1 MKNAG
6 ISRRSIV
13 LAAAGVGFAGAT
25 RAQLSNG
32 SQVVKILVGFP
43 AGQAT
48 DIVARLLAN
57 KLPAVTGANYIV
69 DNKPGQGG
77 SLAMGALA
85 KSQADGS
92 VMMLTHMSAVAT
104 NPHMYKSVPYD
115 SMKDFEPVGLL
126 GDLPFVLVCNSSMPF
141 SNVEQLVRY
150 AKENPGKL
158 TNASSGNGTVS
169 HLAMEDFKRRAGIDI
184 LHVPYKGSGPGLTD
198 VVAGQVS
205 LALET
210 AAAVQPFVQSGRLK
224 ALGVGTTT
232 RMSTMP
238 NVPTIAEQ
246 GFKDFSAVTWL
257 MLLYPAGT
265 NSKVVASTLAAMNK
279 AMQTPDVDARMRQI
293 GTIPR
298 FSKSPAEAT
307 AFVRSEYA
315 YWGEAVRRSGVQL
328 D

>member
-6 ISRRSIV
+6 INRRTVV
-13 LAAAGVGFAGAT
+13 LAAAGIGIAGAT
-25 RAQLSNG
+25 QAQVSKG
-32 SQVVKILVGFP
+32 SHVVKIIVGFP

-48 DIVARLLAN
+48 DIVARLLAD
-57 KLPAVTGANYIV
+57 KLPAVTGGNYIV

-85 KSQADGS
+85 KSPADGS

-115 SMKDFEPVGLL
+115 SLKDFEPVGLL
-126 GDLPFVLVCNSSMPF
+126 GDLPFVLVCHPSMPF
-141 SNVEQLVRY
+141 NNIEQLVRY
-150 AKENPGKL
+150 AKDNPGKL

-169 HLAMEDFKRRAGIDI
+169 HLAMEDFKARAGIDI

-210 AAAVQPFVQSGRLK
+210 AAAVQPFIQSGRVK
-224 ALGVGTTT
+224 ALGAGTTK
-232 RMSTMP
+232 RLSTLP

-257 MLLYPAGT
+257 MLLYPAATDKKFVAGT
-265 NSKVVASTLAAMNK
+265 FAALNK
-279 AMQTPDVDARMRQI
+279 AMQTTEVDARMRQI
-293 GTIPR
+293 GAIPR
-298 FSKSPAEAT
+298 FSTSPAEAA

-315 YWGEAVRRSGVQL
+315 HWGEAVKRSGVRL